1 MVHYYCTQYLPLV
14 ALLLLAGGSCTEKK
28 EVTAEPQT
36 VERIERYEN
45 GAVSRR
51 VQIID
56 GKKEGKMTDYYNDGK
71 IMAERWFKNGLQDGN
86 TTIWYPSGKVK
97 EVQFFIRGKQ
107 SGGDTI
113 WYENGRVQFTVFF
126 QDDKKEGYLRKWSPE
141 GKVIFESKYHL
152 DTLTEI
158 KGVPMPRKSP
168 EQAAQ

>member
-1 MVHYYCTQYLPLV
+1 MVQFLSNTSLPLF
-14 ALLLLAGGSCTEKK
+14 ATLFLLAGNACTEKK
-28 EVTAEPQT
+28 EATAGPQT

-71 IMAERWFKNGLQDGN
+71 IMAERWFKTDCRKEIQPF
-86 TTIWYPSGKVK
+86 THPKSEESSFTSG
-97 EVQFFIRGKQ
+97 EKQ

-113 WYENGRVQFTVFF
+113 WYETAGCTMLFF
-126 QDDKKEGYLRKWSPE
+126 RTTKKEGYLRKWSPE

-168 EQAAQ
+168 EQATQ